1 MIPTF
6 VKFIVLALLVA
17 ALVPLALIVRA
28 RAMRSDQPRV
38 HIFQDMD
45 IQPKFKDQ
53 AYSKLFN
60 DHRSMRPQI
69 AGTVAR
75 GMLRDDEHYYQGKVK
90 VTIDGELES
99 GWATSLPKQ
108 VKLTEKL
115 VRRGQRQFNIYCAPC
130 HGLGG
135 EGDGPVALRATKIE
149 ATQWGWVAPLS
160 VHSEAVLARPDGH
173 IFNII
178 TKGIRT
184 MPAYGPQV
192 AVEDRWAIVA
202 YVRALQYSRS
212 RTIADVP
219 VEIRQKL
226 K

>member
-1 MIPTF
+1 MMPPL
-6 VKFIVLALLVA
+6 VKYVVLTLLVA
-17 ALVPLALIVRA
+17 SIIPFVLIARA
-28 RAMRSDQPRV
+28 RAMRSDKPRV

-53 AYSKLFN
+53 AYSPLFK

-69 AGTVAR
+69 EGTVAR
-75 GMLRDDEHYYQGKVK
+75 GMLRDDEHYYQGKVE
-90 VTIDGELES
+90 VTIDGKTRWD
-99 GWATSLPKQ
+99 WATSLPKQ

-130 HGLGG
+130 HGMGG
-135 EGDGPVALRATKIE
+135 EGDGPIALRADKIE

-160 VHSEAVLARPDGH
+160 VHSEAVLVRPDGH
-173 IFNII
+173 LFNII
-178 TKGIRT
+178 THGIRT

-192 AVEDRWAIVA
+192 DVEDRWAIVA
-202 YVRALQYSRS
+202 YVRALQYSHS

-219 VEIRQKL
+219 VEFRQKL